1 MKNIVIELGEYKET
15 ACVSDNYTITKERF
29 IQEIIDEVH
38 EEEMMRYP
46 EKPAEWRLNRLSKL
60 EDKLMKKELKI
71 KQL

>member
-15 ACVSDNYTITKERF
+15 AYVSDNYTITKERF

-46 EKPAEWRLNRLSKL
+46 EKSAEWRLSRLSKL